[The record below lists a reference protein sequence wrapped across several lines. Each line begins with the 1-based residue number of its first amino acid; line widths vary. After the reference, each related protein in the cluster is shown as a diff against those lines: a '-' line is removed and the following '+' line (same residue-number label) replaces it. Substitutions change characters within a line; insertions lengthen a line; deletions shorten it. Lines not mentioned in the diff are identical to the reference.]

1 MKRIVSIMGTRPEII
16 KMAPVIRRLELYED
30 IESIVISTCQQREM
44 SNQFFEEFGIRK
56 DIDLDVMIPLQSL
69 AHITSK
75 VSERLDKVLADLKPD
90 VVLIQGDTSTAC
102 IGGLIA
108 SYHRIAV
115 GHVEA
120 GLRTNDID
128 SPFPEELNRQIIGR
142 YATFSFVPTLR
153 ARQNLEAEN
162 IDPASIYHTGNTVVD
177 SLLNLVASD
186 PSFRAP
192 EIVSGVATRTIL
204 VTAHRR
210 ENLGSPMIDICDAIN
225 RITAHCPE
233 VNVIFPVHPNPKVR
247 EVVYDSLESNSS
259 VQLIEPVEYREL
271 MRIMSGAYLILTDSG
286 GLQEEAPTMHKPVLI
301 MRKETERP
309 EVIEAG
315 GAVLVGTD
323 SDKIFDTTVGL
334 LKDDSR
340 YAAMSNV
347 PNPFGDGRAS
357 DRIVDV
363 LRDHLGLAVPEPTP
377 ALKAYQ
383 ESAEVD

>member
-1 MKRIVSIMGTRPEII
+1 MGTRPEII
-16 KMAPVIRRLELYED
+16 KMAPVIRRLERQED

-56 DIDLDVMIPLQSL
+56 DIDLDVMIPSQSL
-69 AHITSK
+69 AHITAK

-108 SYHRIAV
+108 FYHRIAV

-120 GLRTNDID
+120 GLRTNDIE

-153 ARQNLEAEN
+153 ARQNLEMEN
-162 IDPASIYHTGNTVVD
+162 INPASIYHTGNTVVD
-177 SLLNLVASD
+177 SLLHLVAND
-186 PSFRAP
+186 PSFLDP
-192 EIVSGVATRTIL
+192 ETVKGSATRTIL

-210 ENLGSPMIDICDAIN
+210 ENLGAPMRDICDAIN

-233 VNVIFPVHPNPKVR
+233 VNVVFPVHPNPKVR
-247 EVVYDSLESNSS
+247 EVVYGSLESNSS
-259 VQLIEPVEYREL
+259 VRLIEPVEYREL

-286 GLQEEAPTMHKPVLI
+286 GLQEEAPTMHKPVLVL
-301 MRKETERP
+301 RKETERP

-323 SDKIFDTTVGL
+323 SDMIFDTTVSL

-347 PNPFGDGRAS
+347 PNPFGDGRAAN
-357 DRIVDV
+357 RIVDV
-363 LRDHLGLAVPEPTP
+363 LRGHLGLTVPEPTP
-377 ALKAYQ
+377 ALKAGQ
-383 ESAEVD
+383 TSDEVD